1 MRQDFPV
8 PQCYPL
14 CSGDHCCGSSG
25 VGVVTYQRVSPMSL
39 SNDAAGLQGDMIQM
53 NDYETPAVSQAAG
66 SQWKELG
73 NGCCAHM
80 PQIPAYEKVFD
91 QMYSGN
97 CFDKCAQFGSS
108 LAIVFKSSWCTCM
121 REDFPVPQCY
131 PVCSGESCCGSNVDA
146 ITYQRI
152 SPISLSTDA
161 TVSQGGMIQITN
173 YNTPECTG
181 TASTSQTPSGQCTDA
196 SWGSSMYVCSDDGT
210 GYGKT
215 VTRIQYQCQK
225 CACAA
230 QFTSQSVS
238 GSCHS
243 FWEGGHTVATC
254 LASDVIALV

>member
-1 MRQDFPV
+1 MEGTWQWMLRTHAANPSVRESLRSNVFWQLFRQVRTVWFIACNCFQEFLV
-8 PQCYPL
+8 HVHARRL
-14 CSGDHCCGSSG
+14 SSSSVLSG
-25 VGVVTYQRVSPMSL
+25 VLWRKLLRKQH
-39 SNDAAGLQGDMIQM
+39 
-53 NDYETPAVSQAAG
+53 
-66 SQWKELG
+66 
-73 NGCCAHM
+73 GCNY
-80 PQIPAYEKVFD
+80 IPTNFT
-91 QMYSGN
+91 N
-97 CFDKCAQFGSS
+97 
-108 LAIVFKSSWCTCM
+108 
-121 REDFPVPQCY
+121 
-131 PVCSGESCCGSNVDA
+131 
-146 ITYQRI
+146 
-152 SPISLSTDA
+152 SLSTDA